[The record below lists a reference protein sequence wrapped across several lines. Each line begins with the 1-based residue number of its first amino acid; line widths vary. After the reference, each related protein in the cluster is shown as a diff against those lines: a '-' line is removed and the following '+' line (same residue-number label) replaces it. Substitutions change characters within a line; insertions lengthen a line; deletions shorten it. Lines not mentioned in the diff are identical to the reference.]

1 MTLQLLYALD
11 AKCLSLARISLY
23 SFCLHAPVATIR
35 VVTPAGVDIT
45 PLHSIADAFQRPL
58 VHSVLA
64 DDDPIQRLPSSL
76 RPYFYCLSALAQPGS
91 GPSLLVDAD
100 TLCVGDLQ
108 RLHAL
113 RLTAEHPIAA
123 CSHHRPMPDRQL
135 ALHLPTPF
143 HYFNAGV
150 LLFDPQHLAQHFRL
164 DAALQ
169 FFDQHQVFC
178 RFREQCVLNALL
190 SNHLHFLPP
199 RFNLLSWMRHRARRS
214 PWQSELV
221 NPMASLLP
229 QERANAQIVHYS
241 NGCLPRRLHWYQRDC
256 FDRYWLQLEA
266 VLHRWERGGGRG
278 VLQAPLFTPTR
289 QR

>member
-1 MTLQLLYALD
+1 MTLQLFYALD
-11 AKCLSLARISLY
+11 ANCLSLARISLF
-23 SFCLHAPVATIR
+23 SFCLNAPVATIR
-35 VVTPAGVDIT
+35 VLTPAGVDIT
-45 PLHSIADAFQRPL
+45 PLRRIADACQRPL

-64 DDDPIQRLPSSL
+64 DDDPIQGLPPSL

-108 RLHAL
+108 LLHAL
-113 RLTAEHPIAA
+113 RLTAERPIAA

-135 ALHLPTPF
+135 ALQLPTPF

-150 LLFDPQHLAQHFRL
+150 LLFDPQHLAHHFQL

-169 FFDQHQVFC
+169 FFDQHQVLC

-190 SNHLHFLPP
+190 ADCVHFLPP
-199 RFNLLSWMRHRARRS
+199 RFNLLSWMRQRARRS
-214 PWQSELV
+214 PWQSQTV
-221 NPMASLLP
+221 NPMAALLP
-229 QERANAQIVHYS
+229 QERALAQIVHCS
-241 NGCLPRRLHWYQRDC
+241 NGCLPRRMPWYQRDC
-256 FDRYWLQLEA
+256 FDRYWLQLDA
-266 VLHRWERGGGRG
+266 VLQAWERGGGRG
-278 VLQAPLFTPTR
+278 VLQALRFTPSR